1 MTRRDLS
8 KAALLALGTGLT
20 RRSFAQNTGAQK
32 TEKLEPVT
40 AYAADFIL
48 KTRYEDLPAEVIE
61 LARKSILDGLGLALC
76 GSAAKSGEIVRQYL
90 KSLGV
95 TGSANGA
102 TVIGSSLKAPVRF
115 AAFANAVGIHADDYD
130 DTQLAVAED
139 RVYGL
144 LTHPTAPALP
154 GALALAETKSMSGK
168 QLMLAYNIGV
178 ELECKIAEAIAPR
191 HYEDGFHTTGT
202 VGVFGSAASAAK
214 LLGFDRAR
222 VLTTLGIAAS
232 EGAGLRENFGTMTKP
247 LHAGRAAESGVTAAE
262 LAGLGWTAAD
272 TVLEAPRG
280 FFKAAGGGYD
290 STAIMG
296 KLGKPWTFVSPGV
309 SIKPYPSGS
318 LSHPGMTE
326 MERLLKEH
334 RFTADQVELIEVG
347 VNKNNVNALIHH
359 QPKTSL
365 EGKFSMEFC
374 MAVLVLYNKAGL
386 LEFIDEV
393 VNRPEVQA
401 MIARVKFGVDPVA
414 EAAGYNKM
422 TTILRIHLK
431 DGRVISGRA
440 DFAKGSPM
448 IPMSFD
454 DEIAKFL
461 DCAAF
466 AKWPAAK
473 AKGVVEMVRK
483 LEDVPDVRKLT
494 ALLG

>member
-8 KAALLALGTGLT
+8 KAAVLALGAGLT
-20 RRSFAQNTGAQK
+20 RRRAFAQKNDK
-32 TEKLEPVT
+32 SEPVT

-76 GSAAKSGEIVRQYL
+76 GSVAESGDIVRRYL
-90 KSLGV
+90 KSMGV
-95 TGSANGA
+95 AGASNGA
-102 TVIGSSLKAPVRF
+102 TVIGSPLKAPVRF

-154 GALALAETKSMSGK
+154 GALAIAETHGMSGK
-168 QLMLAYNIGV
+168 DLLLAYNVGV
-178 ELECKIAEAIAPR
+178 EVECKIAEAIAPR

-214 LLGFDRAR
+214 LLKFDRAH

-247 LHAGRAAESGVTAAE
+247 LHAGRASESGVTAAE

-290 STAIMG
+290 PGAIMG

-309 SIKPYPSGS
+309 SIKPFPSGS

-326 MERLLKEH
+326 MQRLIKEN
-334 RFTADQVELIEVG
+334 DIKPEQVELIEAG

-365 EGKFSMEFC
+365 QGKFSMEFC
-374 MAVLVLYNKAGL
+374 LAALVLYRKAGL
-386 LEFIDEV
+386 LEFTDEV
-393 VNRPEVQA
+393 VNRPEVQQ

-422 TTILRIHLK
+422 TTILKIHLK

-483 LEDVPDVRKLT
+483 LEDVPDVRRLT
-494 ALLG
+494 AMLG

>member
-232 EGAGLRENFGTMTKP
+232 EGAGLRENFGTMRRLRLHRDHGEAGEAVDLRLPGRLDQAVSFGVAEPSRHDRDGAPAQRAP
-247 LHAGRAAESGVTAAE
+247 LHRGSGGADRGGRQQEQRQRPDSPPAQDQPGREIQHGVLHGCAG
-262 LAGLGWTAAD
+262 
-272 TVLEAPRG
+272 
-280 FFKAAGGGYD
+280 
-290 STAIMG
+290 
-296 KLGKPWTFVSPGV
+296 
-309 SIKPYPSGS
+309 
-318 LSHPGMTE
+318 
-326 MERLLKEH
+326 
-334 RFTADQVELIEVG
+334 
-347 VNKNNVNALIHH
+347 AL
-359 QPKTSL
+359 QQSR
-365 EGKFSMEFC
+365 
-374 MAVLVLYNKAGL
+374 V
-386 LEFIDEV
+386 
-393 VNRPEVQA
+393 
-401 MIARVKFGVDPVA
+401 ARIYG
-414 EAAGYNKM
+414 
-422 TTILRIHLK
+422 
-431 DGRVISGRA
+431 
-440 DFAKGSPM
+440 
-448 IPMSFD
+448 
-454 DEIAKFL
+454 
-461 DCAAF
+461 
-466 AKWPAAK
+466 
-473 AKGVVEMVRK
+473 
-483 LEDVPDVRKLT
+483 
-494 ALLG
+494 